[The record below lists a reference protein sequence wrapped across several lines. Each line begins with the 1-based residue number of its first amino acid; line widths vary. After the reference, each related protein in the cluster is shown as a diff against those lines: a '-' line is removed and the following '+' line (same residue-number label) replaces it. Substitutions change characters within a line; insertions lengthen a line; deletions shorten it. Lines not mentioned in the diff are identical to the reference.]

1 MAFIFHFLHFESE
14 RYRLTDSAGTK
25 ILTSRSQNEI
35 RLWFSSPEILGGCL
49 ANILIVVRLSHVS
62 NVLVPI
68 SSKDSGRLIY
78 FSDIQLSKARLSII
92 LTVEGICIFRK
103 QANLQK
109 HPSPIISVPS
119 AIEKFSLLQSGT
131 ATSSFPSF
139 V

>member
-1 MAFIFHFLHFESE
+1 MAFIFHLLHLGSE

-25 ILTSRSQNEI
+25 ISTSRSQNEI

-68 SSKDSGRLIY
+68 SSKDSGRLIS
-78 FSDIQLSKARLSII
+78 FSDIQLSKARHSII
-92 LTVEGICIFRK
+92 LTVDGICIFR
-103 QANLQK
+103 NLQNCQK

-119 AIEKFSLLQSGT
+119 AIEKSSLLRSGT